1 MYYITETGHGTY
13 MASYSRDVV
22 RHALD
27 FAREHGPYSGM
38 EDLDE
43 ANMEECISWE
53 LDQTGKLDL
62 YIGGPKDHY
71 FTVVASGG

>member
-1 MYYITETGHGTY
+1 MYYITETGRETY
-13 MASYSRDVV
+13 AVDYPADVV
-22 RHALD
+22 HNALE

-38 EDLDE
+38 GDWDE